1 MAISPAFDRFFRRY
15 IPEPLTL
22 AVVLTLVVGLVAFS
36 YGDFSQNGEQS
47 QMQKVLISWYQ
58 GIWHPPLLV
67 FMVQMLLILVLG
79 HALALARPID
89 ALITALAGIS
99 RHPGVAA
106 GIVCAATL
114 GMSFLNW
121 GLGLIFGA
129 ILARK
134 MGEKLAAQ
142 KVAFNYPL
150 LGAAGYAG
158 FMIWHGGISGSAP
171 LKAAEP
177 GHLQS
182 LMSGMPGADLLPQAI
197 SLQDT
202 IFSTMNLS
210 ATLVLFTTLPLLA
223 WFLARRSS
231 LQIHQLKKTTLS
243 HAPKSKGSYPAEKL
257 DHSKGLGIALGLIT
271 LVTGY
276 FWARQAAQGWSF
288 ITPNFINFVFLG
300 LGLIL
305 HGSLYRFGR
314 AVNEAVRGASGIVI
328 QFPLYFGIMGM
339 LKSAGLVEMVSHSM
353 LQIATVHTLPLF
365 TFFSAG
371 LVNFFVP
378 SGGGQWAIQ
387 GPIVLQAAQG
397 VGLPLPKGIMA
408 LAYGDQLTNMMQ
420 PFWALPLLSI
430 TGLKARDILPYTLL
444 FMLYGG
450 AVYLAILIF
459 M

>member
-1 MAISPAFDRFFRRY
+1 MAISPALDRFFRRF

-22 AVVLTLVVGLVAFS
+22 AVILTFMVGLAAMVWGNFPDNKPTWHS
-36 YGDFSQNGEQS
+36 
-47 QMQKVLISWYQ
+47 VLQSWYQ
-58 GIWHPPLLV
+58 GIWNPPLLV

-79 HALALARPID
+79 HALALAKPVDRI
-89 ALITALAGIS
+89 ITALTGIS
-99 RHPGVAA
+99 RKPGTAVAV
-106 GIVCAATL
+106 VCAATL
-114 GMSFLNW
+114 AMSFLNW

-134 MGEKLAAQ
+134 MGEKLSAQ

-150 LGAAGYAG
+150 LGAVGYAG

-182 LMSGMPGADLLPQAI
+182 LMQGMPGAEKLPESI
-197 SLQDT
+197 PLQST
-202 IFSTMNLS
+202 IFGSLNLT
-210 ATLVLFTTLPLLA
+210 ATVILFLTLPLLA

-231 LQIHQLKKTTLS
+231 LQMQPLEKTTLT
-243 HAPKSKGSYPAEKL
+243 HLPKGKASYPAEKL
-257 DHSKGLGIALGLIT
+257 DRSPVIGVLLGALVLIT
-271 LVTGY
+271 AFLI
-276 FWARQAAQGWSF
+276 AQQGSRNWGF

-305 HGSLYRFGR
+305 HGSLYRFGK
-314 AVNEAVRGASGIVI
+314 AINEAVRGASGIVI
-328 QFPLYFGIMGM
+328 QFPLYFGIMGI
-339 LKSAGLVEMVSHSM
+339 LKSSGLIAMVSHSM
-353 LQIATVHTLPLF
+353 LQVANADTLPLF

-371 LVNFFVP
+371 MVNFFVP

-387 GPIVLQAAQG
+387 GPIILQAAQG

-408 LAYGDQLTNMMQ
+408 LAYGDQITNMMQ

-444 FMLYGG
+444 FMIFGA
-450 AVYLAILIF
+450 AVYLAILIL